1 MIETSVYPAHVSG
14 HTEIIVQKDD
24 LISTRDIETLTVGE
38 AYLKILDQPM
48 FKVKF
53 LKGV

>member
-1 MIETSVYPAHVSG
+1 MIEMSVFPAHVSG
-14 HTEIIVQKDD
+14 HTETVVQKDD

-38 AYLKILDQPM
+38 AYLKILNQPM